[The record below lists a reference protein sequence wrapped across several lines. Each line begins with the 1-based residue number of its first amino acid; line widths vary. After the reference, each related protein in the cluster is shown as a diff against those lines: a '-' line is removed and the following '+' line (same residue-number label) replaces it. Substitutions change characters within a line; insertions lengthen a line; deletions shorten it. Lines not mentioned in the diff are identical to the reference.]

1 MSLYG
6 ALFGA
11 VSGLRSQGSKMGII
25 SDNIAN
31 VNTVGYKQSG
41 ANFQTLVVGGSSS
54 TAYQTGGVRSTT
66 RMAVTK
72 QGLLSATDSPT
83 DIAISGNGMFVV
95 RSLPNPQAGDQS
107 AIPLF
112 TRAGSFRQDSLGNFV
127 NAAGYYL
134 QGWPLDR
141 EGRLPGEP
149 GNLNT
154 TAFTNFDSL
163 QTVNVESSSGIA
175 QATTTMAIGANLD
188 AGEEIFAGER
198 GTARPDILAAS
209 NANIN
214 ASAIIVGDEYGFAG
228 QNNLHRG
235 DSFRVLTGAGLQYDY
250 TYGGFT
256 VGRDTSVANGLV
268 NFGDSRT
275 TNTFLTGLASPAG
288 IAIAAGSSYTI
299 NIPNHGMITG
309 DQVTLA
315 GFAGPLGATPAAQLN
330 ATHTI
335 TRVDANSF
343 TITVIT
349 PHGGAVGTPVAPA
362 SITANTRQFTG
373 NVLDASSP
381 TQGFLTSLGAS
392 TFTPAALTFTI
403 TTPSGG
409 ARVFSFVSG
418 SPNTTAGQFN
428 SLNTLATAIDA
439 ATGLTA
445 RVVNSR
451 LIVGSED
458 ANESVTFTNGN
469 VAGSATQRGIDW
481 VLELGL
487 ANISG
492 GSRRFNSLQ
501 SLATNVNLDTGVS
514 ATVLNPLSTS
524 SLEIRVDDPL
534 DTIRFLDLP
543 TPPFLVP
550 TVGTPIAVPV
560 GTFAAGANIDIVIT
574 DATAPATLAVGDFV
588 NISGLTNGIGGLP
601 GTLPNGTNLQVVGRT
616 AGTYTVRYTAPF
628 PVTLT
633 GGAFAAPATNVV
645 SIVGESNQGS
655 VVGALSL
662 VPSLNFGAYTPQ
674 ATAVL
679 GPRYDASGVV
689 GDNMASGDITAQF
702 SRNVRIYDSLGTGH
716 DIRLSFIKTAVNTW
730 AAELHVLP
738 ASDINT
744 SLVNGQVATGTITF
758 NGDGSLLSVSTS
770 LTGPIPINWTNG
782 AAQSTIDLNLGTAG
796 PIFGT
801 PGAGIIGLTDGM
813 SQFDSAYNV
822 RFANQNGAPVGQLV
836 SVSIDEEGFVIG
848 SYSNGETQELYKLP
862 IADFTNF
869 DGLNPITGNVFSE
882 TRESGEANLR
892 EAGTNGTGMVVAGAL
907 EQSNVDLAEQ
917 LTDMIVAQRA
927 YQANTRVISTT
938 DQLLDALNQL

>member
-175 QATTTMAIGANLD
+175 QATTTLAIGANLD

-373 NVLDASSP
+373 NVLDAS
-381 TQGFLTSLGAS
+381 
-392 TFTPAALTFTI
+392 
-403 TTPSGG
+403 
-409 ARVFSFVSG
+409 
-418 SPNTTAGQFN
+418 
-428 SLNTLATAIDA
+428 
-439 ATGLTA
+439 
-445 RVVNSR
+445 
-451 LIVGSED
+451 
-458 ANESVTFTNGN
+458 
-469 VAGSATQRGIDW
+469 
-481 VLELGL
+481 
-487 ANISG
+487 
-492 GSRRFNSLQ
+492 
-501 SLATNVNLDTGVS
+501 
-514 ATVLNPLSTS
+514 
-524 SLEIRVDDPL
+524 
-534 DTIRFLDLP
+534 
-543 TPPFLVP
+543 
-550 TVGTPIAVPV
+550 
-560 GTFAAGANIDIVIT
+560 
-574 DATAPATLAVGDFV
+574 
-588 NISGLTNGIGGLP
+588 
-601 GTLPNGTNLQVVGRT
+601 
-616 AGTYTVRYTAPF
+616 
-628 PVTLT
+628 
-633 GGAFAAPATNVV
+633 
-645 SIVGESNQGS
+645 
-655 VVGALSL
+655 
-662 VPSLNFGAYTPQ
+662 
-674 ATAVL
+674 
-679 GPRYDASGVV
+679 
-689 GDNMASGDITAQF
+689 
-702 SRNVRIYDSLGTGH
+702 
-716 DIRLSFIKTAVNTW
+716 
-730 AAELHVLP
+730 
-738 ASDINT
+738 
-744 SLVNGQVATGTITF
+744 
-758 NGDGSLLSVSTS
+758 
-770 LTGPIPINWTNG
+770 
-782 AAQSTIDLNLGTAG
+782 
-796 PIFGT
+796 
-801 PGAGIIGLTDGM
+801 
-813 SQFDSAYNV
+813 
-822 RFANQNGAPVGQLV
+822 
-836 SVSIDEEGFVIG
+836 
-848 SYSNGETQELYKLP
+848 
-862 IADFTNF
+862 
-869 DGLNPITGNVFSE
+869 
-882 TRESGEANLR
+882 
-892 EAGTNGTGMVVAGAL
+892 
-907 EQSNVDLAEQ
+907 
-917 LTDMIVAQRA
+917 
-927 YQANTRVISTT
+927 
-938 DQLLDALNQL
+938 